1 MSSAVEGAVPEG
13 FKPFQI
19 PGPFALAC
27 GPFYYRQ
34 EADGGYGYGFAA
46 EERHTN
52 PYGVVHGGVL
62 FTFAD
67 TFMGRTVVAAAKCA
81 CATITL
87 NTEFMAGGAPGNW
100 IEGKAEVTRMTRGL
114 AFLRADVSS
123 GGELLMTASGIWR
136 LFPERSATDGTR
148 RPDKESGTRR
158 PDKES
163 GGG

>member
-1 MSSAVEGAVPEG
+1 MSEAPAAGDIPEG
-13 FKPFQI
+13 FKPFQM
-19 PGPFALAC
+19 PGPFSESC
-27 GPFYYRQ
+27 GPFYYRK
-34 EADGGYGYGFAA
+34 EEDSRYGYGFHA
-46 EERHTN
+46 EARHTN

-62 FTFAD
+62 VTFAD
-67 TFMGRTVVAAAKCA
+67 TFMGRSVVAAAKCA

-123 GGELLMTASGIWR
+123 DGTLLMTASGIWR
-136 LFPERSATDGTR
+136 LFPERSATDGAR
-148 RPDKESGTRR
+148 RPEE
-158 PDKES
+158 ES

>member
-1 MSSAVEGAVPEG
+1 MSGAVEGSVPEG
-13 FKPFQI
+13 FKPFQVS
-19 PGPFALAC
+19 GPFAQSC

-34 EADGGYGYGFAA
+34 EAGGDYGYGFAA

-62 FTFAD
+62 VTFAD

-87 NTEFMAGGAPGNW
+87 NTEFMAGGAPGDW
-100 IEGKAEVTRMTRGL
+100 IEGSAEVTRLTRGL

-123 GGELLMTASGIWR
+123 GGTLLMTASGIWR
-136 LFPERSATDGTR
+136 LFPERSAIDGIR
-148 RPDKESGTRR
+148 RPAE
-158 PDKES
+158 E
-163 GGG
+163 GGGQLS